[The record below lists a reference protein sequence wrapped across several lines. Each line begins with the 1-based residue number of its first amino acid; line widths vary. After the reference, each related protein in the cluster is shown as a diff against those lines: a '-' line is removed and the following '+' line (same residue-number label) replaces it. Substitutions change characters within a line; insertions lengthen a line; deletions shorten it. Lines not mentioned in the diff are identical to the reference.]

1 MDLQSYMTILSNSII
16 KQKQVLTVIGKQI
29 LTLPEHQL
37 LYENLKRK
45 YPERNL
51 DSSYAS
57 NDVDTV
63 TMANNQPLRNETTS
77 NQSTNIQSTTNQDT
91 VTIVS
96 DEILPHHNDEQTY
109 NPLNQLLEQLHANSS
124 VEQSNNMSSSNNI
137 IHTSPIHIVPDNSTN
152 HQVSNIYDAINI
164 RNHEQSLSIRENT
177 VSALNLEKSSDI
189 NDYPLNL
196 TQTNFTEQISAF
208 IISDHQEQVALNIH
222 DEHNNTPFIEIE
234 NNEITTSYMNNSEP
248 TSSNIKHHINTH
260 SRHIQRNKR
269 NTCDKESVKHK
280 KTYKKTK

>member
-196 TQTNFTEQISAF
+196 TQTNFTEQIS
-208 IISDHQEQVALNIH
+208 D
-222 DEHNNTPFIEIE
+222 
-234 NNEITTSYMNNSEP
+234 MNNSEP